1 MSDSSRRFTK
11 EQIDK
16 ITFRLSSL
24 DQHQRELVRDHL
36 HRLHDRTEGLFYKES
51 FHRELMDMQ
60 HSGELSEID
69 VHALTE
75 AFFG

>member
-1 MSDSSRRFTK
+1 MSDSSRRFSK

-16 ITFRLSSL
+16 ITFHLSSL
-24 DQHQRELVRDHL
+24 DQHQRELAREHL
-36 HRLHDRTEGLFYKES
+36 HRLHDKTGGLFYKES
-51 FHRELMDMQ
+51 FRRDLMEML

-69 VHALTE
+69 VHALQE

>member
-1 MSDSSRRFTK
+1 MSDTSRRFSK

-16 ITFRLSSL
+16 ITFGLSAL
-24 DQHQRELVRDHL
+24 DQHQRQLARDHL
-36 HRLHDRTEGLFYKES
+36 HRLHDKNEGLFYPES
-51 FHRELMDMQ
+51 FHRELMAMQ

-69 VHALTE
+69 VHAIQE